1 MGSVCHRHSFLATL
15 GLHGGNIEQKVG
27 IPEIKNNSNKF
38 MLITRTFMFNNSKVI
53 QNFKKERDKKRKK
66 ERVRKR
72 RTRNDK

>member
-1 MGSVCHRHSFLATL
+1 
-15 GLHGGNIEQKVG
+15 
-27 IPEIKNNSNKF
+27 
-38 MLITRTFMFNNSKVI
+38 MFNNSKVI